1 MAQFNALEIRS
12 SFRGCVRTYYSYDDE
27 LYAGTFPEEWAK
39 DHAPETGPKECENCR
54 DHGFWN
60 GVFML
65 YCANCAIYVYEGTRG
80 KGASGPGEEFDI
92 PKNRG
97 FESAFDTY
105 LYNVNLHDVGDTD
118 FCDSLANAVN
128 RYASEF
134 IHRNPR
140 DVLAAFARMNDEL
153 YGKDKHADEDEDK
166 GEGEYE
172 DDVGYFIDTN
182 GTHMTDELF
191 SKYDGKGY
199 SEVDIDYVIAANN
212 RRQAEEDCRTMN
224 RDDFDYYWN
233 SGESVEQYYRDI
245 GESLTRVTDSA
256 MSRRLD
262 EDKCLLNTHQ
272 SMVEDVPES
281 VPEHEMCLDDSDSD
295 SYSDSDSDSDT
306 DQDMPLDETVHCM
319 ICENT
324 KYCCA
329 CDEDVIHQSVFCYT
343 CENPKY
349 NCNCSEESRNQT
361 HYCLDCTKVKYNCI
375 CVGENSVYMRI
386 ARKYCMQQSRGHDVD
401 VREDAE
407 PEYVT
412 LVRFVPP
419 NKQ

>member
-1 MAQFNALEIRS
+1 MAQFNALEIRP
-12 SFRGCVRTYYSYDDE
+12 SFRGCVKTYYSYDDE

-39 DHAPETGPKECENCR
+39 DHAAETGPKDCDNCR
-54 DHGFWN
+54 DNGCWN

-65 YCANCAIYVYEGTRG
+65 YCANCAIHVYEGTRG
-80 KGASGPGEEFDI
+80 KGASGPGEEIDI
-92 PKNRG
+92 PENRG

-128 RYASEF
+128 RYASEL

-140 DVLAAFARMNDEL
+140 DVLASLKRMNDEL
-153 YGKDKHADEDEDK
+153 YG
-166 GEGEYE
+166 EGEYE
-172 DDVGYFIDTN
+172 DEGQGQCDYEDDVDYFIDTN

-191 SKYDGKGY
+191 SKYDGQGY

-245 GESLTRVTDSA
+245 GESVKLIRHPSTEFSRVTDSA
-256 MSRRLD
+256 MSRSLD
-262 EDKCLLNTHQ
+262 ENQCLLNTQ
-272 SMVEDVPES
+272 ESMVEDVPES
-281 VPEHEMCLDDSDSD
+281 VPEHDMLLDESDT
-295 SYSDSDSDSDT
+295 DSDSDT
-306 DQDMPLDETVHCM
+306 EPDMPLDETVHCM

-329 CDEDVIHQSVFCYT
+329 CDEDVIYEKVFGYG
-343 CENPKY
+343 
-349 NCNCSEESRNQT
+349 R
-361 HYCLDCTKVKYNCI
+361 
-375 CVGENSVYMRI
+375 
-386 ARKYCMQQSRGHDVD
+386 
-401 VREDAE
+401 
-407 PEYVT
+407 
-412 LVRFVPP
+412 
-419 NKQ
+419 